1 MRKTW
6 IILVLLGI
14 LPCLAFYALEWGG
27 ALDSLQYIS
36 KTNWQPGKPS
46 TGDFA
51 QMWLVIFT
59 WAWMKGLLPV
69 FIVSAL
75 PLFVTDIVRTL
86 RRSKRTESLADEL
99 VDAVDK

>member
-14 LPCLAFYALEWGG
+14 LPSLAFFALELGG
-27 ALDSLQYIS
+27 ALDALQYIS
-36 KTNWQPGKPS
+36 KTNWEPGAPS
-46 TGDFA
+46 TADFA
-51 QMWLVIFT
+51 KMWLVIFT

-86 RRSKRTESLADEL
+86 RRSKRTESLADGL
-99 VDAVDK
+99 VDAVDE